1 MLSSIN
7 IAVKEFQEL
16 TKNKEI
22 QIISHH
28 DTDGI
33 TSAAILTKALSRE
46 GKKFSTRIVKG
57 LDEEIINSL
66 PQDKII
72 IFLDLASNSFE
83 YIKKLKTKV
92 FILDHHELTSDP
104 PENVTIIN
112 PHIFGEEEISG
123 AGVTYLFAKALNEK
137 NIELAHFAVIG
148 MVGDMLEK
156 KPSKIY
162 NDIINSSKII
172 LKKGLIMYP
181 ATRPIDKVLEYS
193 SDIFIPGVTGSSIGT
208 SNFLRDLGITRKQ
221 GRYKSIIELTD
232 EETSKLITAI
242 SLQRSDKCDPSELI
256 GNIYLVNFFGNL
268 EDVRQISAVIN
279 ACSRLGESG
288 LAISYCLQNQK
299 AKERVDKLY
308 TKYKQE
314 IVKALNSVATF
325 KKIENKN
332 YIIINA
338 EDKIKDTIIGTIAS
352 ILSNSRNYE
361 KGKAIIAM
369 AYNEDKIKI
378 SARMVGKTEKNI
390 REVLNSVVE
399 IIGGEVGGHSAA
411 AGALIEKTKEG
422 EFIDEIKRKLEFELV
437 KIQ

>member
-221 GRYKSIIELTD
+221 GRYKSIIEL
-232 EETSKLITAI
+232 
-242 SLQRSDKCDPSELI
+242 I